1 VAGASLREQP
11 HSVLPK
17 LRGYEDVSS
26 AAEARK
32 RFVVLVTDGEQ
43 RAALAVVRSL
53 GAAGHSVIVTSKR
66 RRSLAGASRFARRHI
81 TLPSALSDPAG
92 FLEILAAVV
101 RSCGVEVLIPI
112 TDESLISVLGSRERF
127 PGVIIP
133 FATLDQ
139 FTRISNKPF
148 LLDIAAREGIAIPE
162 QLQLASAADARM
174 LDPASVQFPVVLKPA
189 RSVVS
194 VNGRSAKLGVSHA
207 ADWPTLTGLLRDYP
221 DAAYPILL
229 QRRIVGD
236 GIAVFLLIWDG
247 KLIAVCGHR
256 RIREAPPSGGVSV
269 YREAVMPEASLI
281 ARSRALL
288 DQIGWQGVAM
298 VEYKLDEATQTP
310 YLMEVN
316 GRFWG
321 SLQLA
326 IDAGVDFPALLVA
339 ASSGRAT
346 DLEPRTPTHPG
357 VRSRWEW
364 GEVNHL
370 IARVRRSTA
379 QLSLPPGSPSRARVL
394 KDFFSWHRVDRLEVF
409 RFSDPAPFLQETA
422 DWVRRR

>member
-1 VAGASLREQP
+1 MAGGSHPEQTR
-11 HSVLPK
+11 SVLAK
-17 LRGYEDVSS
+17 RRGYEDVNS

-53 GAAGHSVIVTSKR
+53 GAAGHSVIVTSTR
-66 RRSLAGASRFARRHI
+66 SRSLAGASRFARRHI
-81 TLPSALSDPAG
+81 TLPSALGDPAG
-92 FLEILAAVV
+92 FLEALAAVV
-101 RSCGVEVLIPI
+101 RSCGVEVLLPI
-112 TDESLISVLGSRERF
+112 TEESLISVLGSRERF
-127 PGVIIP
+127 PGVLIP

-139 FTRISNKPF
+139 FTKISNKPL
-148 LLDIAAREGIAIPE
+148 LLDSAAGVGIATPE
-162 QLQLASAADARM
+162 QVKLASAADARM
-174 LDPASVQFPVVLKPA
+174 LDPASVRFPVVLKPA

-194 VNGRSAKLGVSHA
+194 IDGRSAKLGVSHA
-207 ADWPTLTGLLRDYP
+207 ADWPALTGLLRDCP
-221 DAAYPILL
+221 DAAYPVLL

-236 GIAVFLLIWDG
+236 GIAVFLLIWNG

-269 YREAVMPEASLI
+269 YREAVMPDASLI
-281 ARSRALL
+281 AKSRALI

-298 VEYKLDEATQTP
+298 VEYKLDQTTQTP

-339 ASSGRAT
+339 TSSGSET
-346 DLEPRTPTHPG
+346 DLELTAPSRPG

-370 IARVRRSTA
+370 IARVRRTTA
-379 QLSLPPGSPSRARVL
+379 ELSLPPGSPSRARVL
-394 KDFFSWHRVDRLEVF
+394 KDFLSWHRVDRLEVF
-409 RFSDPAPFLQETA
+409 RLSDPAPFFQETA

>member
-1 VAGASLREQP
+1 
-11 HSVLPK
+11 
-17 LRGYEDVSS
+17 
-26 AAEARK
+26 
-32 RFVVLVTDGEQ
+32 
-43 RAALAVVRSL
+43 
-53 GAAGHSVIVTSKR
+53 
-66 RRSLAGASRFARRHI
+66 
-81 TLPSALSDPAG
+81 
-92 FLEILAAVV
+92 
-101 RSCGVEVLIPI
+101 
-112 TDESLISVLGSRERF
+112 
-127 PGVIIP
+127 
-133 FATLDQ
+133 
-139 FTRISNKPF
+139 
-148 LLDIAAREGIAIPE
+148 
-162 QLQLASAADARM
+162 
-174 LDPASVQFPVVLKPA
+174 
-189 RSVVS
+189 
-194 VNGRSAKLGVSHA
+194 
-207 ADWPTLTGLLRDYP
+207 
-221 DAAYPILL
+221 
-229 QRRIVGD
+229 
-236 GIAVFLLIWDG
+236 
-247 KLIAVCGHR
+247 
-256 RIREAPPSGGVSV
+256 
-269 YREAVMPEASLI
+269 MPEASLI